1 MCRQSPLFTH
11 DFLLGMQTQLPLYT
25 LSGFSLGVQA
35 ISTLYSQDFLSSA
48 AADHQLPFV
57 QCQNSLVFQACGVAF
72 NDIAEAPQLL
82 VCGVGLQS
90 YIAKAPSQLHCKR
103 IPIFHNFSMCTYV
116 IITFQKF
123 SHSYVSST
131 KSTCFHYHPMV
142 KKTKL
147 YMVVLLYNYILQCF
161 KICSTAF
168 GHINKLFLFNI
179 KLQEIKT

>member
-72 NDIAEAPQLL
+72 NDIAEAPNSLL
-82 VCGVGLQS
+82 FQAHGFKVFNHILPKLPPSC
-90 YIAKAPSQLHCKR
+90 IAKE
-103 IPIFHNFSMCTYV
+103 
-116 IITFQKF
+116 FQSF
-123 SHSYVSST
+123 TISPCAH
-131 KSTCFHYHPMV
+131 M
-142 KKTKL
+142 
-147 YMVVLLYNYILQCF
+147 
-161 KICSTAF
+161 
-168 GHINKLFLFNI
+168 
-179 KLQEIKT
+179 